1 MGIKESDSDAA
12 CEAPARTA
20 VGSEGN
26 AKPARENSADYFIS
40 IVEQAEATSRQTD
53 WSSQEQANA
62 LYGGMATSEGM
73 QWPGDQQRMLPQP
86 DAAVLASGH
95 MPPSSM
101 WQLSSG
107 LGVPPTSAAL
117 AMDHPALGFSLLQTR
132 MQAPQKQ
139 ETGPMAGPSGNHAQP
154 SGQAMSGPFTS
165 LGMYGGDFGA
175 LNPMPVVG
183 LSGLLPGM
191 NPPSGSSQGYAAVQQ
206 RQQQGIQQ
214 GISGSQYLPTSGIM
228 QLPNSFGM
236 STASSFNVLP
246 SSASFDTFSQMT
258 PKSFGSEPLPRP
270 ASMPALMGG
279 GPVQFEPG
287 TGMPQAPQRRKG
299 RGGRTAAMD
308 PRLDPSID
316 PKRAKRILANRLS
329 AARSKNKQRGHLDI
343 LEGAHNQ
350 LLQQKEE
357 LMRETAWLRVRK
369 RYSAC

>member
-1 MGIKESDSDAA
+1 MYRGHS
-12 CEAPARTA
+12 PAFSLTPFPLGPR
-20 VGSEGN
+20 
-26 AKPARENSADYFIS
+26 
-40 IVEQAEATSRQTD
+40 QTSRQTD

-214 GISGSQYLPTSGIM
+214 GELY
-228 QLPNSFGM
+228 
-236 STASSFNVLP
+236 
-246 SSASFDTFSQMT
+246 
-258 PKSFGSEPLPRP
+258 PKESR
-270 ASMPALMGG
+270 
-279 GPVQFEPG
+279 
-287 TGMPQAPQRRKG
+287 
-299 RGGRTAAMD
+299 
-308 PRLDPSID
+308 
-316 PKRAKRILANRLS
+316 LANVPCF
-329 AARSKNKQRGHLDI
+329 I
-343 LEGAHNQ
+343 LRFTLFNPPI
-350 LLQQKEE
+350 
-357 LMRETAWLRVRK
+357 
-369 RYSAC
+369 